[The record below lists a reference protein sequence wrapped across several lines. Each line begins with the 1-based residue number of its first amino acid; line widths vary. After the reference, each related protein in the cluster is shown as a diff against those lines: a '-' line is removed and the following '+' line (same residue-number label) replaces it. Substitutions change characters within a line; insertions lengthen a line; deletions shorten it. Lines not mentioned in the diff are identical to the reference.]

1 MLLKLVL
8 INDIIIMQY
17 SFIVHICMSEVKSMD
32 ENTVVV
38 DQENT
43 APGAILSDSAKA
55 IGDAIS
61 DFAAIFIWFFDK
73 IKELFAKIG
82 L

>member
-1 MLLKLVL
+1 
-8 INDIIIMQY
+8 
-17 SFIVHICMSEVKSMD
+17 MD

-38 DQENT
+38 QENT
-43 APGAILSDSAKA
+43 APGAILSDSAKT

>member
-1 MLLKLVL
+1 
-8 INDIIIMQY
+8 
-17 SFIVHICMSEVKSMD
+17 MD
-32 ENTVVV
+32 EKTVALA
-38 DQENT
+38 QENSAT
-43 APGAILSDSAKA
+43 GPVLSDGAKE

-73 IKELFAKIG
+73 IKEILAKIG

>member
-1 MLLKLVL
+1 MLLKSAL
-8 INDIIIMQY
+8 ISGIIIMQY
-17 SFIVHICMSEVKSMD
+17 NFIVWIYALEVKSMD

-38 DQENT
+38 TQENA
-43 APGAILSDSAKA
+43 APGANLSDSAKT

-61 DFAAIFIWFFDK
+61 DFAAIFIWLFDK